1 MVKEIERVG
10 IPVVH
15 MCTITPISLTVGAN
29 RIIPTIAIPHPLGN
43 PALTAED
50 EYALRY
56 KLVDAA
62 IKAFSVEVD
71 KQTVFDVYFPIR
83 SKRTPRGKNRGGR
96 PEYYI

>member
-29 RIIPTIAIPHPLGN
+29 RIIPTIAFPYPLGN
-43 PALTAED
+43 PTLTKED

-62 IKAFSVEVD
+62 IKAFTVEVD
-71 KQTVFDVYFPIR
+71 KQTVFEF
-83 SKRTPRGKNRGGR
+83 
-96 PEYYI
+96 

>member
-29 RIIPTIAIPHPLGN
+29 RIIPTIAIPHPMGN
-43 PALTAED
+43 PKLTAEE

-56 KLVDAA
+56 KLVEAA
-62 IKAFSVEVD
+62 LHAFTVEVD
-71 KQTVFDVYFPIR
+71 KQTVFDV
-83 SKRTPRGKNRGGR
+83 
-96 PEYYI
+96 